1 MQIEK
6 DVERVIG
13 MKKYF
18 AVFELGTGR
27 SLIKILLGA
36 VIMIAAESILFFVIS
51 DQGQTDFGW
60 VLQHCHIDLVFIAC
74 SVFFTIAA
82 VTTWKPRMRNDY
94 NYDRLA
100 MSKGKAFVM
109 TSLAGAVVW
118 LFYWLL
124 QVIIVYCFYRYYM
137 ANFGRW
143 SGLEIFALFHD
154 YPFLI
159 DLFPMDRAGRWVMLL
174 IRALCVGTGA
184 ATFEYRELRGA
195 GIIPIIMVALSVLHD
210 GYGPDHPLTVLYL
223 GVISAFAIL
232 VIGAFA
238 IKKAGDEDEQKGD
251 DQK

>member
-1 MQIEK
+1 
-6 DVERVIG
+6 
-13 MKKYF
+13 MKKYL
-18 AVFELGTGR
+18 AVFELGSGR
-27 SLIKILLGA
+27 SLVRILIGA
-36 VIMIAAESILFFVIS
+36 VIMAAVESMLFFIRG
-51 DQGQTDFGW
+51 DLGTTDFG
-60 VLQHCHIDLVFIAC
+60 LAIQSCHIDWVFIAC
-74 SVFFTIAA
+74 SVLFTIAA
-82 VTTWKPRMRNDY
+82 VTTWKTKMRNDY
-94 NYDRLA
+94 SYDRLA
-100 MSKGKAFVM
+100 MSKGKAFIM

-143 SGLEIFALFHD
+143 SGLEIFALFHE

-159 DLFPMDRAGRWVMLL
+159 NLFPMDRAGRWIMLL

-184 ATFEYRELRGA
+184 ATFEYRELKGA
-195 GIIPIIMVALSVLHD
+195 GIIPIIMVVLSVLHD
-210 GYGPDHPLTVLYL
+210 GYGPDHPLTVLFL
-223 GVISAFAIL
+223 GVLSAFAIL

>member
-1 MQIEK
+1 
-6 DVERVIG
+6 
-13 MKKYF
+13 MKKYL
-18 AVFELGTGR
+18 AVFDLGTGR
-27 SLIKILLGA
+27 SLYRIFLGGAIMILL
-36 VIMIAAESILFFVIS
+36 ETLLFFIRS
-51 DQGQTDFGW
+51 DEGQTDFGW
-60 VLQHCHIDLVFIAC
+60 VIQHCHIDLVFIAC
-74 SVFFTIAA
+74 SVIFTIAA
-82 VTTWKPRMRNDY
+82 VTTWKARMRNDY

-100 MSKGKAFVM
+100 ISKGRAFVM

-143 SGLEIFALFHD
+143 SGFETFALFHD

-159 DLFPMDRAGRWVMLL
+159 NLFPMDRAGRWVMLL

-184 ATFEYRELRGA
+184 ATFEYRELKGT

-210 GYGPDHPLTVLYL
+210 GYGPEHPLTVLFL
-223 GVISAFAIL
+223 GVLSAFAIL